1 MSNEV
6 VKYLNQAMGALVDP
20 LLEGLVVRFL
30 ADYNQTT
37 NRIVAWQSAGID
49 NPNYRLH
56 CTCVSADAIGTAST
70 TKIMVRITNDVV
82 QLDLTIDTLTGM
94 RAATF
99 LALPSALE
107 MIGLYAALT
116 EFQTIYSGAWV
127 YPVNT
132 VVVAKV

>member
-1 MSNEV
+1 MNDV
-6 VKYLNQAMGALVDP
+6 VKYLNAAMGALVDP

-56 CTCVSADAIGTAST
+56 CTCVSADDIGTAST
-70 TKIMVRITNDVV
+70 TKITVRITNDVV

-99 LALPSALE
+99 ATLPHGLE

-127 YPVNT
+127 YPTNT
-132 VVVAKV
+132 VILAKV

>member
-1 MSNEV
+1 MNDV
-6 VKYLNQAMGALVDP
+6 VKYLNAVMGALVDP
-20 LLEGLVVRFL
+20 LLEGLVTRFL

-56 CTCVSADAIGTAST
+56 CTCVSEGAIGTAST

-99 LALPSALE
+99 ATLPHGLE

-127 YPVNT
+127 YPTNT
-132 VVVAKV
+132 VILAKV

>member
-1 MSNEV
+1 MNDV
-6 VKYLNQAMGALVDP
+6 VKYLNAAMGALVDP
-20 LLEGLVVRFL
+20 LLEGLVTRFL

-49 NPNYRLH
+49 NPSYRLH
-56 CTCVSADAIGTAST
+56 CTCVSADGIGTAST
-70 TKIMVRITNDVV
+70 TKITVRITNDAV
-82 QLDLTIDTLTGM
+82 QLDMTIDSRSAM
-94 RAATF
+94 RTATF

-127 YPVNT
+127 YPTNT
-132 VVVAKV
+132 VILAKV

>member
-1 MSNEV
+1 MNDV
-6 VKYLNQAMGALVDP
+6 VKYLNAAMGALVDP
-20 LLEGLVVRFL
+20 LLEGLVTRFL

-56 CTCVSADAIGTAST
+56 CTCVSEGAIGTAST
-70 TKIMVRITNDVV
+70 TKIMVRITNDVA

-99 LALPSALE
+99 ATLPHGLE

-132 VVVAKV
+132 VILAKV